1 MQKLIVGILAHVFM
15 RIASIWKVLLILH
28 IACDKTIDVM
38 DIVSTKM
45 TNTVV
50 ASTVSINSDSKNVRS
65 KIDCYILH
73 GVLLVIVLLLIVTI
87 ICYHYEKHRSK
98 QKSID
103 ALQIQKWKIE
113 NFKKFILKNRTCH
126 DIYDIIKLE
135 DFAIDN
141 ILIDEKLHLNILIF
155 DVSYKL

>member
-1 MQKLIVGILAHVFM
+1 MKNIGQ
-15 RIASIWKVLLILH
+15 
-28 IACDKTIDVM
+28 
-38 DIVSTKM
+38 
-45 TNTVV
+45 
-50 ASTVSINSDSKNVRS
+50 SK
-65 KIDCYILH
+65 KALM
-73 GVLLVIVLLLIVTI
+73 
-87 ICYHYEKHRSK
+87 HYKYKNE
-98 QKSID
+98 
-103 ALQIQKWKIE
+103 KIE